1 MAKQGTSRWGRLAS
15 LGRLTGSMAKEAV
28 ASSISRM
35 VRAER
40 SPVRARDLLGMERV
54 RDLAHTLRQL
64 KGGAMKVGQQLATY
78 AEAMDLPEDVR
89 EVLASLHDQ
98 AASRPYADIEAT
110 LLEEMQRPLQDIFA
124 HIDPM
129 PLGTASLAQAHAA
142 TLLDGRQVVIK
153 VLHEGVKEA
162 IGTDLLAL
170 RGMLMS
176 SRLLARPKAE
186 IDDIFAELRDRLL
199 EETDYLQEAAN
210 LHQYA
215 TLYGGDP
222 RVEIPAPVVALSTER
237 VLVLDRLYG
246 MPLSQFLRTA
256 DEVARQR
263 AARTLCELACEQLFR
278 HRILHADPHDGNF
291 LFKPD
296 GTVGLLD
303 FGCVKRF
310 DAFFVGSY
318 ARAALSLMDND
329 RAAALDACFT
339 MGAWDGVDRDDAEAL
354 WAFLQGVGRGFRSGT
369 TTLGT
374 PQDSLLQELRGPTK
388 RLISH
393 PNVRAPRDV
402 VMIHRTLGG
411 LYAICRR
418 LGARAD
424 FGAIVRPHAAWAVQN
439 ADSGPT

>member
-153 VLHEGVKEA
+153 VLHDGVKEA

-186 IDDIFAELRDRLL
+186 IDDIFAEPVSYTHL
-199 EETDYLQEAAN
+199 
-210 LHQYA
+210 
-215 TLYGGDP
+215 TLP
-222 RVEIPAPVVALSTER
+222 TNR
-237 VLVLDRLYG
+237 
-246 MPLSQFLRTA
+246 
-256 DEVARQR
+256 EV
-263 AARTLCELACEQLFR
+263 
-278 HRILHADPHDGNF
+278 
-291 LFKPD
+291 
-296 GTVGLLD
+296 
-303 FGCVKRF
+303 
-310 DAFFVGSY
+310 
-318 ARAALSLMDND
+318 
-329 RAAALDACFT
+329 
-339 MGAWDGVDRDDAEAL
+339 
-354 WAFLQGVGRGFRSGT
+354 
-369 TTLGT
+369 
-374 PQDSLLQELRGPTK
+374 
-388 RLISH
+388 
-393 PNVRAPRDV
+393 
-402 VMIHRTLGG
+402 
-411 LYAICRR
+411 
-418 LGARAD
+418 
-424 FGAIVRPHAAWAVQN
+424 
-439 ADSGPT
+439 